1 MRKQMLKTGKQRAF
15 LLAETTEMRKQT
27 GKMSKQI
34 ATLLIQSV
42 GESQRS
48 PCTLL
53 HKLQMFCWCQA
64 RKTQTI
70 RRVTSNTTIAV
81 LKLHDISWQI
91 EQVLWALLH
100 SECRGGLYGVSNSTR
115 VRARSESENMRKD
128 SSYPA

>member
-1 MRKQMLKTGKQRAF
+1 
-15 LLAETTEMRKQT
+15 
-27 GKMSKQI
+27 
-34 ATLLIQSV
+34 
-42 GESQRS
+42 
-48 PCTLL
+48 
-53 HKLQMFCWCQA
+53 MFCWCQA

-81 LKLHDISWQI
+81 LELNDISWQI

-100 SECRGGLYGVSNSTR
+100 SECRGGLYDVSNSTR